1 MSISTVVVI
10 ATYKTK
16 HSAVRR
22 AALHA
27 SQEDG
32 SYWNGSE
39 EVSIPSLN
47 YRAVRGD
54 NRSEWLV
61 VRDLYERDSK
71 FNSATRDVEE

>member
-1 MSISTVVVI
+1 MSTSTVVVI
-10 ATYKTK
+10 TTFKTK
-16 HSAVRR
+16 YAAVRR

-39 EVSIPSLN
+39 SVSIPSLN

-54 NRSEWLV
+54 SRSEWLV
-61 VRDLYERDSK
+61 VRDLFERDFK
-71 FNSATRDVEE
+71 FGTATRDVEE